1 MKSMNTT
8 RTWAQRWEAF
18 TRKHPLVYFLL
29 VLALAFLTGPL
40 MIAANNMTAVLYK
53 DF

>member
-1 MKSMNTT
+1 MMSDKTPG
-8 RTWAQRWEAF
+8 TWSQWWDGLC
-18 TRKHPLVYFLL
+18 RKHPWLLWAL
-29 VLALAFLTGPL
+29 VLAMAFLTGPL

>member
-1 MKSMNTT
+1 MN
-8 RTWAQRWEAF
+8 RRERPWSARWEAF
-18 TRKHPLVYFLL
+18 ARKHPIVCFFLILV
-29 VLALAFLTGPL
+29 LAFLTGPL